1 MKSRMM
7 VAAACLLAGPALAT
21 SNEAWKATAGV
32 ARDACASAARA
43 AGYKQLKFP
52 SPYQASS
59 GGVTWYLNGLKKGST
74 ERHLLYCR
82 YDGMRGRVEALL
94 AYVADYTPD

>member
-1 MKSRMM
+1 M
-7 VAAACLLAGPALAT
+7 AGIALALLAGQVQAG
-21 SNEAWKATAGV
+21 NNDAWKATAGV

-43 AGYKQLKFP
+43 AGYKQFKYP

-59 GGVTWYLNGLKKGST
+59 GGVSWFFNGLKKGST
-74 ERHLLYCR
+74 ERQLLYCR

-94 AYVADYTPD
+94 AYTADYTPD

>member
-1 MKSRMM
+1 MM
-7 VAAACLLAGPALAT
+7 VLALLLAGPAWAT
-21 SNEAWKATAGV
+21 SGDAWKATAGV

-59 GGVTWYLNGLKKGST
+59 GGVTWFLNGLKKGAP
-74 ERHLLYCR
+74 ERQLLYCR